1 MTQITHTPVKLT
13 ITREDI
19 DDAGNYIGASD
30 VSAWQ
35 GRIEIAADL
44 GWVRFAGDV
53 RATQSIIA
61 MQGSGIKAGDSIK
74 AGWGIE
80 AGDSIEAGSGIKA
93 GDSIEAGDSIK
104 AGGGIEAGSGIKAG
118 LGIEAGLGIKAKW
131 LSVRLRIFAGVCMWR
146 LPEPGEMEIRA
157 ELRSGT
163 VAFGKHIQ
171 PDRMHMQ

>member
-61 MQGSGIKAGDSIK
+61 MQGSGIK
-74 AGWGIE
+74 
-80 AGDSIEAGSGIKA
+80 
-93 GDSIEAGDSIK
+93 AGDSIK

>member
-1 MTQITHTPVKLT
+1 MTQITHTPVTLT

-61 MQGSGIKAGDSIK
+61 MKGSGIEAGECIE
-74 AGWGIE
+74 AGWGI
-80 AGDSIEAGSGIKA
+80 K
-93 GDSIEAGDSIK
+93 
-104 AGGGIEAGSGIKAG
+104 
-118 LGIEAGLGIKAKW
+118 AGLGIKAKW
-131 LSVRLRIFAGVCMWR
+131 LSVRLRIFAGVCIWR
-146 LPEPGEMEIRA
+146 LPQPGEMEIRA

-163 VAFGKHIQ
+163 IAFGKHIQ